1 MEHHWES
8 GLSVLVRHALAPK
21 AAAAGDLLVAA
32 VVGLVEEVEEVEE
45 VEVEGVDTKLPVSY
59 ELRPL

>member
-21 AAAAGDLLVAA
+21 AAAAGDPMAVVVV

-45 VEVEGVDTKLPVSY
+45 VEVEGVDTKLPVS
-59 ELRPL
+59 

>member
-21 AAAAGDLLVAA
+21 AAAAGGPIAV
-32 VVGLVEEVEEVEE
+32 VVGLVEEVEEVDG
-45 VEVEGVDTKLPVSY
+45 VVDTKLLVSY
-59 ELRPL
+59 GLQTL

>member
-21 AAAAGDLLVAA
+21 VVEEVVVVGMVVV
-32 VVGLVEEVEEVEE
+32 VVGLVDEANS
-45 VEVEGVDTKLPVSY
+45 VDTKILASY
-59 ELRPL
+59 

>member
-21 AAAAGDLLVAA
+21 AAEVVGLMVEVVGLMVE
-32 VVGLVEEVEEVEE
+32 VVGLVEEVE
-45 VEVEGVDTKLPVSY
+45 GADTKLPASY
-59 ELRPL
+59 ELMPL